1 MTKTTVTTTVKTV
14 PSVSIYEAQE
24 KAQKE
29 ATRVI
34 NETYL
39 SSEKSHYA
47 YRNFSRP
54 SADRKYVKVMKEIRR
69 HPGQTR
75 KAIQS
80 TYNYYESSN
89 DGQMWSQLL
98 NAGLIQYTKTTGLP
112 YQYTITPAGEAML
125 KSVGC

>member
-1 MTKTTVTTTVKTV
+1 MTKTTITTTVKTV

-34 NETYL
+34 ENAYL
-39 SSEKSHYA
+39 GSEKSHYA
-47 YRNFSRP
+47 YRNFTRP

-75 KAIQS
+75 KAIRDNYQYFDS
-80 TYNYYESSN
+80 TN
-89 DGQMWSQLL
+89 DDMLWSQLL